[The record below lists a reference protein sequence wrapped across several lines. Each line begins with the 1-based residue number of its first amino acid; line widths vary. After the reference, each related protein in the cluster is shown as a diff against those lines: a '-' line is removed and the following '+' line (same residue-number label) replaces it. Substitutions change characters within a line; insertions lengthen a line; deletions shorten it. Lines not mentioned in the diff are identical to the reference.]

1 MSTLKKR
8 TTASAG
14 GDMPD
19 TTVSAA
25 SVFGI
30 DLDWTIPAFST
41 RGEHVPDADPH
52 YMFDPD
58 TTSAILAGFI
68 HNRRVLIQGLHGTG
82 KSSHIEQIAARLNW
96 PCIRINLD
104 SQVTRTDLLGRDALI
119 AEDGDVI
126 TTFQEGLLPYALRH
140 PCALVFDEYDAGR
153 PDVLFVIQRILEQD
167 GKLTLLENNRIIAPH
182 PSFRLFATANTLGA
196 GDSTGLYHG
205 TQALN
210 QGQLDRWHIV
220 SVLNG
225 LPFEREV
232 EIVMKKVPAVAEDDV
247 RKMVALAHAT
257 RTGFEARDISLLMS
271 PRTVLAWAENAIIF
285 GNMERAFRLS
295 FYNKVD
301 PHEQPVIDEYY
312 QRCFGFLPK

>member
-1 MSTLKKR
+1 MNKLKSADAPDAM
-8 TTASAG
+8 ASAREL
-14 GDMPD
+14 
-19 TTVSAA
+19 
-25 SVFGI
+25 FGI
-30 DLDWTIPAFST
+30 ENDWQIPAFKNP
-41 RGEHVPDADPH
+41 GEHVPNIDPH
-52 YMFDPD
+52 YSFDPD
-58 TTSAILAGFI
+58 TTTAILAGFLF
-68 HNRRVLIQGLHGTG
+68 NRRVLIQGLHGTG

-104 SQVTRTDLLGRDALI
+104 SQITRTDLLGRDALV
-119 AEDGDVI
+119 AESGDVI

-153 PDVLFVIQRILEQD
+153 PDVLFVIQRILEQE
-167 GKLTLLENNRIIAPH
+167 GKLTLLENNQVIAPH
-182 PSFRLFATANTLGA
+182 PYFRLFATANTLGA

-232 EIVMKKVPAVAEDDV
+232 EIVLKKVPKLDAGDV
-247 RKMVALAHAT
+247 QKMVSLAQLT
-257 RTGFEARDISLLMS
+257 RTGFEARDLSLLMS
-271 PRTVLAWAENAIIF
+271 PRTVLSWAENFTIF
-285 GNMERAFRLS
+285 NDIDRAFNLS

-301 PHEQPVIDEYY
+301 SHEQPIIDEYY
-312 QRCFGFLPK
+312 QRCFGRSSKN